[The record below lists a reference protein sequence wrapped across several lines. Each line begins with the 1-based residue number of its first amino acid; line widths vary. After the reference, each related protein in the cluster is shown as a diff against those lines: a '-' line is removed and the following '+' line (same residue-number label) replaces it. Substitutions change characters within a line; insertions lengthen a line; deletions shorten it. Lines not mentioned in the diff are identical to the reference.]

1 MNDWTFGLSWFDA
14 AALAIFLACWLGYG
28 PFLRMLARGGV
39 LNLDMDAV
47 RLAWMRAMCAR
58 ESRIVDGQLLGHT
71 INSASFFASA
81 NLILIAAVG
90 GVLFGGEG
98 ALQTVAGVVIEA
110 PARVLEAKLALIV
123 VCLSRGMLDFIW
135 AIRQLN
141 YSVALIGAAPDA
153 EADPSRNR
161 DYADAATEVLNP
173 AVAGFNR
180 GVRAYYFA
188 LAAGAW
194 LVSPLFLAL
203 GALAAVA
210 LLAWRQMRSPASQ
223 GIHRAR
229 KLLGI

>member
-90 GVLFGGEG
+90 GVLS
-98 ALQTVAGVVIEA
+98 
-110 PARVLEAKLALIV
+110 EAK
-123 VCLSRGMLDFIW
+123 
-135 AIRQLN
+135 
-141 YSVALIGAAPDA
+141 APC
-153 EADPSRNR
+153 R
-161 DYADAATEVLNP
+161 
-173 AVAGFNR
+173 
-180 GVRAYYFA
+180 
-188 LAAGAW
+188 
-194 LVSPLFLAL
+194 
-203 GALAAVA
+203 
-210 LLAWRQMRSPASQ
+210 RSPAWSSRRPP
-223 GIHRAR
+223 GSWRPSWP
-229 KLLGI
+229 